1 MSATLTGLVTPG
13 VRAALRGQDPTHE
26 QLAAI
31 TAPPGPI
38 HVIAGAGS
46 GKTAVM
52 AARIVYLVE
61 RLGVAPA
68 SVLGL
73 TFTNKAAS
81 ELETRVREALADL
94 PTDVGDEVTVN
105 TYHAWAADLVKAYGI
120 RVGVEV
126 DADLLS
132 EAQQYQI
139 LLGILDSERFE
150 HLSVRTAGA
159 TIRKTLDLA
168 SACADHVVPAERVV
182 QASRRLLQR
191 ADEGERL
198 PDWML
203 QAAMERIELARLVE
217 RYAAEKRRRGR
228 LDFGDQ
234 VAKAVE
240 LVEGHPE
247 LLQELRTRFQ
257 HVLLDE
263 YQDTNVAQRRLMQQI
278 CPPGASI
285 MAVGDARQAI
295 YAFRGA
301 TMYNLLSFAE
311 HFPAAGP
318 AAPQPARHL
327 ESVPSPGTDRDSGTD
342 PDPTLGRERPSE
354 DPAGGRPA
362 GWTVG
367 APLPLSTNFRS
378 GPRILALAN
387 SVIDRIP
394 EERRG
399 GTSLVA
405 RPGAPDGEVRAA
417 LLADQF
423 AEAAFV
429 ADQVVRAHEAGLPDG
444 SLPEWRDVAVLVR
457 SKRLLGPLREALE
470 QRGVPVEVVG
480 LSGLLETPEI
490 VDLVS
495 TLRVVADPGANV
507 ALARLLL
514 GPRWRIGH
522 RHLVRLARWASRH
535 NWGLKDVLPGEDP
548 DPGDVSFALAEALD
562 HLDEV
567 EGLDD
572 EGRHRLD
579 AFCEELRELRAAA
592 RGPLLDLVQ
601 TILERTGVWAELEAS
616 SDRRATTARQN
627 LATFLDRVA
636 AFAPVQGDPSLAAF
650 LAYLEAVESASE
662 PVEAVQPAPVDSVKL
677 MTVHMAKGLE
687 FPMVA
692 VVGLSAGTGRD
703 GSPRYGIFPDAR
715 VADPRRAQGFPY
727 ELREDASHLPRFA
740 GNARAFRGELEER
753 ALEDERRLFY
763 VALTR
768 AKQLLVLT
776 SAWWYQG
783 SEKIPKGPGPFWTEA
798 ADHPAVDVLVRA
810 DQPAASPLTERL
822 RARVSWPH
830 PGRRPGDEDD
840 PVFPEGLAAAVELE
854 RAAPGT
860 LAARVPPGQAD
871 AFRAAAEAGRHLLAA
886 ARVDATSARVTPPR
900 ILSVTQVLTYARC
913 PRDFYWSVVR
923 PLPAAPKPE
932 ARLGIVVHR
941 LLERRARS
949 LPDLLDVDDLAG
961 DRPAGHASPELIERA
976 TRSFASTRYANLPPP
991 DAEVG
996 VTLRVGPWVVRGRID
1011 AIFQLPG
1018 SGAAGPADAI
1028 AGQEE
1033 PAVEL
1038 VDWKTGRQLDQSAG
1052 GLDQLA
1058 VYALALRELGKL
1070 PGDHCI
1076 ASYCYLGDDE
1086 PSTETRPLGPADLD
1100 QQRAL
1105 LEAALAALERGD
1117 YQRACGL
1124 SECETCRRGVGPPP
1138 RLAADV
1144 PPATHRP
1151 LTPGADVGDRGF
1163 GDIRTRMRRALT
1175 AAMKARD
1182 RSAVTALRS
1191 ALAAIDNA
1199 EVVDPANTPPATA
1212 RRPGPGKAPPGDPP
1226 GEGRIAGAALGVGA
1240 AEVERRTLTPA
1251 ETQAI
1256 VREEVT
1262 ERQAAA
1268 DAYERAGRSGPAE
1281 RLRAEAEVLTAY
1293 LADADAEPHEPGD

>member
-1 MSATLTGLVTPG
+1 V
-13 VRAALRGQDPTHE
+13 
-26 QLAAI
+26 
-31 TAPPGPI
+31 

-52 AARIVYLVE
+52 AARIVYLIE
-61 RLGVAPA
+61 RLGAAPA

-81 ELETRVREALADL
+81 ELEARVREALADT
-94 PTDVGDEVTVN
+94 PTGVGDEVTVD
-105 TYHAWAADLVKAYGI
+105 TYHAFAADLVKAYGI

-159 TIRKTLDLA
+159 TIRKTLELA

-182 QASRRLLQR
+182 EASRRLLQR

-203 QAAMERIELARLVE
+203 QAARERTELARLVE

-247 LLQELRTRFQ
+247 LRDELRTRFQ

-263 YQDTNVAQRRLMQQI
+263 YQDTNVAQRRLMQRI

-301 TMYNLLSFAE
+301 TMYNLLSFAD
-311 HFPAAGP
+311 HFPQVPRLAPVPPAGP
-318 AAPQPARHL
+318 APAPGAGQAQP
-327 ESVPSPGTDRDSGTD
+327 G
-342 PDPTLGRERPSE
+342 
-354 DPAGGRPA
+354 PA
-362 GWTVG
+362 G
-367 APLPLSTNFRS
+367 APLSLSTNFRS

-394 EERRG
+394 EARRG

-405 RPGAPDGEVRAA
+405 RPGAPEGEVRAA

-429 ADQVVRAHEAGLPDG
+429 ADQIARAHETGLPDG
-444 SLPEWRDVAVLVR
+444 SWPEWRDVAVLVR

-514 GPRWRIGH
+514 GPRWRIGP

-567 EGLDD
+567 EGLD
-572 EGRHRLD
+572 EAALARLD
-579 AFCEELRELRAAA
+579 AFREELRELRAAA

-616 SDRRATTARQN
+616 RDRRAVTARQN

-650 LAYLEAVESASE
+650 LAYLDAVEDASE

-692 VVGLSAGTGRD
+692 VAGLSAGTGRD

-727 ELREDASHLPRFA
+727 ELREDAGHLPRFT

-783 SEKIPKGPGPFWTEA
+783 SEKTPKGPGPFWTEA
-798 ADHPAVDVLVRA
+798 ADHPAVDVLHRA
-810 DQPAASPLTERL
+810 ERPEASPLTERL
-822 RARVSWPH
+822 RARVSWP
-830 PGRRPGDEDD
+830 PTGRRPTDRDD
-840 PVFPEGLAAAVELE
+840 PVFPEGLAEAVELE
-854 RAAPGT
+854 RARPGT

-871 AFRAAAEAGRHLLAA
+871 AFRAAAEAGRHLLGA
-886 ARVDATSARVTPPR
+886 ARVEPTPARVEPPR

-923 PLPAAPKPE
+923 PLPAPPRAA

-941 LLERRARS
+941 LLERRARG
-949 LPDLLDVDDLAG
+949 LPDLLDTDDLAG
-961 DRPAGHASPELIERA
+961 DLAAGLAAPELIELA
-976 TRSFASTRYANLPPP
+976 TRNFAATRYASLPPP

-996 VTLRVGPWVVRGRID
+996 VVFRIGPWVIRGRID
-1011 AIFQLPG
+1011 AVYRTTG
-1018 SGAAGPADAI
+1018 
-1028 AGQEE
+1028 
-1033 PAVEL
+1033 VEL
-1038 VDWKTGRQLDQSAG
+1038 VDWKTGRVIDQTEG

-1058 VYALALRELGKL
+1058 IYALALRELGRL
-1070 PGDHCI
+1070 PRDGC
-1076 ASYCYLGDDE
+1076 AVTYCYLGGEE
-1086 PSTETRPLGPADLD
+1086 PMTETRDLGPADLD
-1100 QQRAL
+1100 RQRAL
-1105 LEAALAALERGD
+1105 LETTLAALDRGD
-1117 YQRACGL
+1117 YQRACGRPD
-1124 SECETCRRGVGPPP
+1124 CETCRRGLGRPP
-1138 RLAADV
+1138 RR
-1144 PPATHRP
+1144 PA
-1151 LTPGADVGDRGF
+1151 G
-1163 GDIRTRMRRALT
+1163 
-1175 AAMKARD
+1175 
-1182 RSAVTALRS
+1182 
-1191 ALAAIDNA
+1191 
-1199 EVVDPANTPPATA
+1199 
-1212 RRPGPGKAPPGDPP
+1212 
-1226 GEGRIAGAALGVGA
+1226 GE
-1240 AEVERRTLTPA
+1240 
-1251 ETQAI
+1251 
-1256 VREEVT
+1256 
-1262 ERQAAA
+1262 
-1268 DAYERAGRSGPAE
+1268 
-1281 RLRAEAEVLTAY
+1281 
-1293 LADADAEPHEPGD
+1293 

>member
-1 MSATLTGLVTPG
+1 MLTGVVSPA
-13 VRAALRGQDPTHE
+13 VRAALRGQEPTAE

-31 TAPPGPI
+31 TAPLGPV

-52 AARIVYLVE
+52 AARIVYLIE
-61 RLGVAPA
+61 RLGVPPSA
-68 SVLGL
+68 VLGL

-81 ELETRVREALADL
+81 ELEARVREALTLTPADA
-94 PTDVGDEVTVN
+94 GEEVTVD
-105 TYHAWAADLVKAYGI
+105 TYHAFAADLVKAYGI

-139 LLGILDSERFE
+139 LLGILDGERFE
-150 HLSVRTAGA
+150 HLTVRTAGA
-159 TIRKTLDLA
+159 TIRKTLELA
-168 SACADHVVPAERVV
+168 AACADHVVPAERVV
-182 QASRRLLQR
+182 EASRRLL
-191 ADEGERL
+191 AWAEEGERL

-203 QAAMERIELARLVE
+203 QAARERIELARLVE

-228 LDFGDQ
+228 IDFGDQ

-247 LLQELRTRFQ
+247 LVRELRTRFQ

-263 YQDTNVAQRRLMQQI
+263 YQDTNVAQRRLMQRI

-301 TMYNLLSFAE
+301 TMYNLLSFAD
-311 HFPAAGP
+311 HFPPDPEPGVEDRPPGRAAG
-318 AAPQPARHL
+318 
-327 ESVPSPGTDRDSGTD
+327 E
-342 PDPTLGRERPSE
+342 
-354 DPAGGRPA
+354 
-362 GWTVG
+362 
-367 APLPLSTNFRS
+367 PLPLSTNFRS

-387 SVIDRIP
+387 SVIDPIP

-399 GTSLVA
+399 GTPLVA
-405 RPGAPDGEVRAA
+405 RPGAAQGQVRAA

-429 ADQVVRAHEAGLPDG
+429 ADQVVRAHESGLPDG
-444 SLPEWRDVAVLVR
+444 SWPDWRDVAVLVR

-470 QRGVPVEVVG
+470 QRSVPVEVVG

-495 TLRVVADPGANV
+495 TLRVIADPGANV

-548 DPGDVSFALAEALD
+548 DPGDVSFALAEAID

-572 EGRHRLD
+572 EVRDRL
-579 AFCEELRELRAAA
+579 AGFREELRELRAAA

-616 SDRRATTARQN
+616 SDRRAGTARQN

-636 AFAPVQGDPSLAAF
+636 AFAPVEGDPSLAAF
-650 LAYLEAVESASE
+650 LAYLDAVEDASE
-662 PVEAVQPAPVDSVKL
+662 PVEAVQPAPADSVKL

-692 VVGLSAGTGRD
+692 VAGLSAGSARD
-703 GSPRYGIFPDAR
+703 GSPKYGIFPDAR

-727 ELREDASHLPRFA
+727 ELREDAGHLPRFA
-740 GNARAFRGELEER
+740 GNARIFRTELEAR

-763 VALTR
+763 VAITR
-768 AKQLLVLT
+768 ARQLLVLT
-776 SAWWYQG
+776 AAWWYQG
-783 SEKIPKGPGPFWTEA
+783 SEKTPKGPGPFWSEA
-798 ADHPAVDVLVRA
+798 AEHPAVEVVVRA

-822 RARVSWPH
+822 RARVSWPP
-830 PGRRPGDEDD
+830 PGRRPDDEDD

-860 LAARVPPGQAD
+860 LEGRVPPGQAD
-871 AFRAAAEAGRHLLAA
+871 AFRAAVAAGRHLLYE
-886 ARVDATSARVTPPR
+886 ARVDPAASATAPPR

-923 PLPAAPKPE
+923 PLPVAPKPA
-932 ARLGIVVHR
+932 ARLGALIHR

-949 LPDLLDVDDLAG
+949 LPDLLDADDLG
-961 DRPAGHASPELIERA
+961 DERPGRLADPDLVERA
-976 TRSFASTRYANLPPP
+976 TRNFAATPYADRPPP

-996 VTLRVGPWVVRGRID
+996 VILRIGPWVIRGRID
-1011 AIFQLPG
+1011 AVFRSP
-1018 SGAAGPADAI
+1018 AAGDP
-1028 AGQEE
+1028 E
-1033 PAVEL
+1033 VEL
-1038 VDWKTGRQLDQSAG
+1038 VDWKTGQELDWAAD

-1058 VYALALRELGKL
+1058 IYALALRELGGL
-1070 PGDHCI
+1070 PEDRCRVT
-1076 ASYCYLGDDE
+1076 YCYLGGE
-1086 PSTETRPLGPADLD
+1086 RPETESRVLARAELD
-1100 QQRAL
+1100 RQREL
-1105 LEAALAALERGD
+1105 LQAVLARLELAD
-1117 YQRACGL
+1117 YQRACGRP
-1124 SECETCRRGVGPPP
+1124 ECETCRRGTRPPASRPAAPPP
-1138 RLAADV
+1138 
-1144 PPATHRP
+1144 
-1151 LTPGADVGDRGF
+1151 
-1163 GDIRTRMRRALT
+1163 
-1175 AAMKARD
+1175 
-1182 RSAVTALRS
+1182 
-1191 ALAAIDNA
+1191 
-1199 EVVDPANTPPATA
+1199 
-1212 RRPGPGKAPPGDPP
+1212 
-1226 GEGRIAGAALGVGA
+1226 
-1240 AEVERRTLTPA
+1240 
-1251 ETQAI
+1251 
-1256 VREEVT
+1256 
-1262 ERQAAA
+1262 
-1268 DAYERAGRSGPAE
+1268 
-1281 RLRAEAEVLTAY
+1281 
-1293 LADADAEPHEPGD
+1293 

>member
-1 MSATLTGLVTPG
+1 MSATLTGVVTPG
-13 VRAALRGQDPTHE
+13 VRAALRGQEPTPE
-26 QLAAI
+26 QVAAI
-31 TAPPGPI
+31 TAPVGPV

-52 AARIVYLVE
+52 AARIVYLIE

-81 ELETRVREALADL
+81 ELEARVREALADT
-94 PTDVGDEVTVN
+94 PTDVGDEVTVD
-105 TYHAWAADLVKAYGI
+105 TYHAFAADLVKAYGI

-139 LLGILDSERFE
+139 LLGILDGERFE

-159 TIRKTLDLA
+159 TIRKTLELA
-168 SACADHVVPAERVV
+168 SACADHVVPAGRVV
-182 QASRRLLQR
+182 EASRGLLQR

-203 QAAMERIELARLVE
+203 QAARERTELARLVE

-247 LLQELRTRFQ
+247 LLEELRTRFQ

-263 YQDTNVAQRRLMQQI
+263 YQDTNVAQRRLMQRI

-311 HFPAAGP
+311 HFPNGPRLAPVPPAPTPGAGP
-318 AAPQPARHL
+318 APPAP
-327 ESVPSPGTDRDSGTD
+327 
-342 PDPTLGRERPSE
+342 
-354 DPAGGRPA
+354 
-362 GWTVG
+362 G
-367 APLPLSTNFRS
+367 APLSLSTNFRS

-405 RPGAPDGEVRAA
+405 RPGAPEGEVRAA

-429 ADQVVRAHEAGLPDG
+429 ADQITRAHESGLPDG
-444 SLPEWRDVAVLVR
+444 SWPEWRDVAVLVR

-514 GPRWRIGH
+514 GPRWRIGP

-567 EGLDD
+567 EGLDT
-572 EGRHRLD
+572 EALARLD
-579 AFCEELRELRAAA
+579 AFREELRELRAAA
-592 RGPLLDLVQ
+592 GGPLLDLVQ

-616 SDRRATTARQN
+616 RDRRAVTARQN

-650 LAYLEAVESASE
+650 LAYLDAVEDASE

-692 VVGLSAGTGRD
+692 VAGLSAGTARD
-703 GSPRYGIFPDAR
+703 GSPKYGIFPDAR

-727 ELREDASHLPRFA
+727 ELREDAGHLPRFT

-783 SEKIPKGPGPFWTEA
+783 SEKTPKGPGPFWTEA

-810 DQPAASPLTERL
+810 ERPEASPLTERL
-822 RARVSWPH
+822 RARVSWP
-830 PGRRPGDEDD
+830 PSGRRPEDTDD
-840 PVFPEGLAAAVELE
+840 PVFPEGLAEAVELE

-860 LAARVPPGQAD
+860 LEARVPPGQAD
-871 AFRAAAEAGRHLLAA
+871 AFRAAAEAGRHLLGA
-886 ARVDATSARVTPPR
+886 ARVEPTPGRVEPPR

-923 PLPAAPKPE
+923 PLPSPPKAA

-949 LPDLLDVDDLAG
+949 LPDLLDTDDLTGDLAAG
-961 DRPAGHASPELIERA
+961 LAAPELIELA
-976 TRSFASTRYANLPPP
+976 TRNFAATRYASLPPP

-996 VTLRVGPWVVRGRID
+996 VVLRIGPWVIRGRID
-1011 AIFQLPG
+1011 AIYRTPG
-1018 SGAAGPADAI
+1018 PEAPGDPATD
-1028 AGQEE
+1028 
-1033 PAVEL
+1033 VEL
-1038 VDWKTGRQLDQSAG
+1038 VDWKTGKVIDQTEG

-1058 VYALALRELGKL
+1058 IYALALRELGQL
-1070 PGDHCI
+1070 PEGGC
-1076 ASYCYLGDDE
+1076 AVTYCHLGGE
-1086 PSTETRPLGPADLD
+1086 APLTERRHLGPADLD
-1100 QQRAL
+1100 RQRAL
-1105 LEAALAALERGD
+1105 LEATLAALDRGE
-1117 YQRACGL
+1117 YQRACGRPD
-1124 SECETCRRGVGPPP
+1124 CETCRRGLGRPP
-1138 RLAADV
+1138 RR
-1144 PPATHRP
+1144 PA
-1151 LTPGADVGDRGF
+1151 
-1163 GDIRTRMRRALT
+1163 
-1175 AAMKARD
+1175 
-1182 RSAVTALRS
+1182 
-1191 ALAAIDNA
+1191 
-1199 EVVDPANTPPATA
+1199 
-1212 RRPGPGKAPPGDPP
+1212 
-1226 GEGRIAGAALGVGA
+1226 
-1240 AEVERRTLTPA
+1240 
-1251 ETQAI
+1251 
-1256 VREEVT
+1256 
-1262 ERQAAA
+1262 
-1268 DAYERAGRSGPAE
+1268 
-1281 RLRAEAEVLTAY
+1281 
-1293 LADADAEPHEPGD
+1293 

>member
-1 MSATLTGLVTPG
+1 MSATLTGVVTPG
-13 VRAALRGQDPTHE
+13 VRAALRGQEPTPE

-31 TAPPGPI
+31 TPPLGPV

-46 GKTAVM
+46 GQTAVM
-52 AARIVYLVE
+52 AARIVYLIE
-61 RLGVAPA
+61 RLGAAPA

-81 ELETRVREALADL
+81 ELEARVREALADT
-94 PTDVGDEVTVN
+94 PTGVGDEVTVD
-105 TYHAWAADLVKAYGI
+105 TYHAFAADLVKAYGI

-159 TIRKTLDLA
+159 TIRKTLELA

-182 QASRRLLQR
+182 EASRRLLQR

-203 QAAMERIELARLVE
+203 QAARERTELARLVE

-247 LLQELRTRFQ
+247 LRDELRTRFQ

-263 YQDTNVAQRRLMQQI
+263 YQDTNVAQRRLMQRI

-301 TMYNLLSFAE
+301 TMYNLLSFAD
-311 HFPAAGP
+311 HFPQVPRLAPVPPAGP
-318 AAPQPARHL
+318 APAPGAGQAQP
-327 ESVPSPGTDRDSGTD
+327 G
-342 PDPTLGRERPSE
+342 
-354 DPAGGRPA
+354 PA
-362 GWTVG
+362 G
-367 APLPLSTNFRS
+367 APLSLSTNFRS

-394 EERRG
+394 EARRG

-405 RPGAPDGEVRAA
+405 RPGAPEGEVRAA

-429 ADQVVRAHEAGLPDG
+429 ADQIARAHETGLPDG
-444 SLPEWRDVAVLVR
+444 SWPEWRDVAVLVR

-514 GPRWRIGH
+514 GPRWRIGP

-567 EGLDD
+567 EGLD
-572 EGRHRLD
+572 EAALARLD
-579 AFCEELRELRAAA
+579 AFREELRELRAAA

-616 SDRRATTARQN
+616 RDRRAVTARQN

-650 LAYLEAVESASE
+650 LAYLDAVEDASE

-692 VVGLSAGTGRD
+692 VAGLSAGTGRD

-727 ELREDASHLPRFA
+727 ELREDAGHLPRFT

-783 SEKIPKGPGPFWTEA
+783 SEKTPKGPGPFWTEA
-798 ADHPAVDVLVRA
+798 ADHPAVDVLHRA
-810 DQPAASPLTERL
+810 ERPEASPLTERL
-822 RARVSWPH
+822 RARVSWP
-830 PGRRPGDEDD
+830 PTGRRPTDRDD
-840 PVFPEGLAAAVELE
+840 PVFPEGLAEAVELE
-854 RAAPGT
+854 RARPGT

-871 AFRAAAEAGRHLLAA
+871 AFRAAAEAGRHLLGA
-886 ARVDATSARVTPPR
+886 ARVEPTPARVEPPR

-923 PLPAAPKPE
+923 PLPAPPRAA

-941 LLERRARS
+941 LLERRARG
-949 LPDLLDVDDLAG
+949 LPDLLDTDDLAG
-961 DRPAGHASPELIERA
+961 DLAAGLAAPELIELA
-976 TRSFASTRYANLPPP
+976 TRNFAATRYASLPPP

-996 VTLRVGPWVVRGRID
+996 VVFRIGPWVIRGRID
-1011 AIFQLPG
+1011 AVYRTTG
-1018 SGAAGPADAI
+1018 
-1028 AGQEE
+1028 
-1033 PAVEL
+1033 VEL
-1038 VDWKTGRQLDQSAG
+1038 VDWKTGRVIDQTEG

-1058 VYALALRELGKL
+1058 IYALALRELGRL
-1070 PGDHCI
+1070 PRDGC
-1076 ASYCYLGDDE
+1076 AVTYCYLGGEE
-1086 PSTETRPLGPADLD
+1086 PMTETRDLGPADLD
-1100 QQRAL
+1100 RQRAL
-1105 LEAALAALERGD
+1105 LETTLAALDRGD
-1117 YQRACGL
+1117 YQRACGRPD
-1124 SECETCRRGVGPPP
+1124 CETCRRGLGRPP
-1138 RLAADV
+1138 RR
-1144 PPATHRP
+1144 PA
-1151 LTPGADVGDRGF
+1151 G
-1163 GDIRTRMRRALT
+1163 
-1175 AAMKARD
+1175 
-1182 RSAVTALRS
+1182 
-1191 ALAAIDNA
+1191 
-1199 EVVDPANTPPATA
+1199 
-1212 RRPGPGKAPPGDPP
+1212 
-1226 GEGRIAGAALGVGA
+1226 GE
-1240 AEVERRTLTPA
+1240 
-1251 ETQAI
+1251 
-1256 VREEVT
+1256 
-1262 ERQAAA
+1262 
-1268 DAYERAGRSGPAE
+1268 
-1281 RLRAEAEVLTAY
+1281 
-1293 LADADAEPHEPGD
+1293 